1 MMKYLAVV
9 LALATLSQVNT
20 PNCTSSRRF
29 LMFLNSYSYIGSW
42 NSDEY

>member
-1 MMKYLAVV
+1 MKYLAVV

-20 PNCTSSRRF
+20 PNCTSSLRF
-29 LMFLNSYSYIGSW
+29 QMFNSYSYKGSW